1 MVFILILG
9 IFSGE
14 IIAHLGHKKSSP
26 NPSLILPRVSPP
38 YHGICLPCS
47 ILSPFLADSTESLLQ
62 YKYYLCFSA
71 FPKLPACELPWIN
84 QHRVWQVSAIPA
96 LSTAP
101 CAAHHLLAQ
110 LLAGGLLAWPAHT
123 GSSRHPAAPLLAP
136 VLHLCCPKWPN
147 ILRWGQLPKDG
158 LDERF

>member
-1 MVFILILG
+1 MSPRPDFQARAASVHVLPSDSGDSAVRIHPSRTCEAEPLCACASLLEMVFILILG

-14 IIAHLGHKKSSP
+14 IIALLGDKKSSP

-47 ILSPFLADSTESLLQ
+47 ILSSFLADSTESLLQ

-84 QHRVWQVSAIPA
+84 QHRV
-96 LSTAP
+96 
-101 CAAHHLLAQ
+101 
-110 LLAGGLLAWPAHT
+110 
-123 GSSRHPAAPLLAP
+123 
-136 VLHLCCPKWPN
+136 
-147 ILRWGQLPKDG
+147 
-158 LDERF
+158 